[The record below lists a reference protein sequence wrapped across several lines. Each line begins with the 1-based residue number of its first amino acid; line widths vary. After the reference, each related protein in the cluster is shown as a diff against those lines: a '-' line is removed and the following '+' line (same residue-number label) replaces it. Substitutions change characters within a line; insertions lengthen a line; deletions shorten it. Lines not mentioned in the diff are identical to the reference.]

1 MKLALQWYKPL
12 TLRIDREGNGIYT
25 VSLNEIPT
33 EPGIYFFLRT
43 HGRKSEV
50 LYVGKADRLRSRIKQ
65 QLNNLSLMRGIE
77 RAATGKR
84 LLAFARFIPKQAQQQ
99 TKALRR
105 METAYIRHY
114 LADGHKLINKQ
125 GTKIAKDSIASERSQ
140 LRKLIPKELYFE
152 P

>member
-12 TLRIDREGNGIYT
+12 ALKIDKDGNGIYT
-25 VSLNEIPT
+25 VTLGDIPT
-33 EPGIYFFLRT
+33 VPGIYLFLRT

-50 LYVGKADRLRSRIKQ
+50 LYVGKADQLRLRIKQ
-65 QLNNLSLMRGIE
+65 QLNNLKLMKGIE

-84 LLAFARFIPKQAQQQ
+84 LLAFAKFIPKQAQQQ

-105 METAYIRHY
+105 IETAYIRHY

-125 GTKIAKDSIASERSQ
+125 GTKIAKDTIASDRSQ
-140 LRKLIPKELYFE
+140 LRKLIPKEIYFE